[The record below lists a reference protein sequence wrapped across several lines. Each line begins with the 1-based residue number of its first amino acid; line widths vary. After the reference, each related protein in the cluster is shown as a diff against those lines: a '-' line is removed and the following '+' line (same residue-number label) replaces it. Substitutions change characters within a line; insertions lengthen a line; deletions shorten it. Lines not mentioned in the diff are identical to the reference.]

1 VNSVRQLATR
11 RPCPLDRVQTITL
24 ICTSLPNSTYRGIS
38 AARFFAKQLA
48 ILDYIA
54 SRVLQVEV
62 NSPRLLRRVLR
73 IFHNGFV
80 GAHQSVFD
88 MTNGKSLVGARA
100 GVELWISR
108 ASIRA
113 RLRSEFM
120 RRASALVSVCI
131 ARTRYLKPDSHFH
144 PPTMLHFLSPAEWRL
159 PPPHTQLRSTPPG
172 RSKPSVYGPM
182 AARSVGSVGK
192 SSGSRTS
199 CRACSDV
206 SLWSAE
212 YKSTSPSDGRS
223 VKIPFSGTAV
233 FFWSDS

>member
-1 VNSVRQLATR
+1 MLLAVRQLATR
-11 RPCPLDRVQTITL
+11 RRCPLDRVQTITSNL
-24 ICTSLPNSTYRGIS
+24 YFTSELYPLGVR

-48 ILDYIA
+48 ILEYIA

-62 NSPRLLRRVLR
+62 NNPRLLRSVLR
-73 IFHNGFV
+73 IFQDGLV
-80 GAHQSVFD
+80 GAHQSVFN
-88 MTNGKSLVGARA
+88 MANGKCLVAASG
-100 GVELWISR
+100 SR
-108 ASIRA
+108 TSDFTSKRPCTIAQQVHATLLSWSGCA
-113 RLRSEFM
+113 
-120 RRASALVSVCI
+120 
-131 ARTRYLKPDSHFH
+131 ARTCYLKPDSHFH

-206 SLWSAE
+206 SRWSAE

>member
-1 VNSVRQLATR
+1 
-11 RPCPLDRVQTITL
+11 
-24 ICTSLPNSTYRGIS
+24 
-38 AARFFAKQLA
+38 
-48 ILDYIA
+48 
-54 SRVLQVEV
+54 
-62 NSPRLLRRVLR
+62 
-73 IFHNGFV
+73 
-80 GAHQSVFD
+80 
-88 MTNGKSLVGARA
+88 
-100 GVELWISR
+100 
-108 ASIRA
+108 
-113 RLRSEFM
+113 LRSFVAGLTSSTIRCWLTSATPPSFSSSTEDFGIGLSFEKPHDLVLANHKL
-120 RRASALVSVCI
+120 RFGFREQASVQGCAANSCGALPALVSVCI

-144 PPTMLHFLSPAEWRL
+144 PSTMLHFLSPAEWRL

-206 SLWSAE
+206 SRWSAE